1 MTATTL
7 ARDEPRSGAG
17 AASQASCRVVAGG
30 DEHVHGDGI
39 DCSRRGAPPRWWG
52 VGLLSLAP
60 ITGGR
65 LLAS

>member
-1 MTATTL
+1 MTETTL
-7 ARDEPRSGAG
+7 ACDESRSGAG
-17 AASQASCRVVAGG
+17 AAGQASCKVVAGG

-39 DCSRRGAPPRWWG
+39 DCPRRGAPPRWWG
-52 VGLLSLAP
+52 VGLLSLAL